1 MLKSIYFLF
10 LLFIADKLKI
20 KINCEN
26 SLFENIEIINY
37 CSDQGYDIKDPNDN
51 FFNDI
56 CSIFYSKNKKDVSLE
71 YRRKYFYYVNYK
83 QTILNDSLIE
93 EVFPQVK
100 RNSIFSCFK
109 HHFKVKVVVSNLALY
124 IITIIFWMQLT
135 AYIFIITKNYKIA
148 SENNVENYYFY
159 INNKKK
165 KSNSNLKRI
174 DQNLSDFE
182 INNSE
187 NKVNNTFSPLK
198 EEISLTTENKEENN
212 DISESNKNYR
222 VNNGK
227 QIEFKDSL
235 NKNQKNNFYLLI

>member
-1 MLKSIYFLF
+1 
-10 LLFIADKLKI
+10 
-20 KINCEN
+20 
-26 SLFENIEIINY
+26 
-37 CSDQGYDIKDPNDN
+37 
-51 FFNDI
+51 
-56 CSIFYSKNKKDVSLE
+56 
-71 YRRKYFYYVNYK
+71 
-83 QTILNDSLIE
+83 
-93 EVFPQVK
+93 
-100 RNSIFSCFK
+100 
-109 HHFKVKVVVSNLALY
+109 
-124 IITIIFWMQLT
+124 MQLT
-135 AYIFIITKNYKIA
+135 AYIFMITKNYKIA

-198 EEISLTTENKEENN
+198 EEISFTTENKEENN

-222 VNNGK
+222 VGNGK

-235 NKNQKNNFYLLI
+235 NKNQTNNLENINIKNELMLMKYILLEL